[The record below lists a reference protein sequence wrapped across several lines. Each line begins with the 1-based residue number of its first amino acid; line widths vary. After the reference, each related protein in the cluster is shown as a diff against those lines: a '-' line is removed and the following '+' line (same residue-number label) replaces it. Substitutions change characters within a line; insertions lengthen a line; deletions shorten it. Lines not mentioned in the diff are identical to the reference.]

1 MKCFRINSFGSL
13 DALNMRIEDEP
24 KPSRREVLVKVR
36 ACSLNYR
43 DLSMLFGKGTLSP
56 RKGLIPLS
64 DGAGEIVETGDD
76 VSRFRKGD
84 RVAGIFFPNWQA
96 GALTQDTGRGA
107 WGLEDDGWLTQYK
120 VISEE
125 ALVSIPQHLSFE
137 EASTLPCAAVTA
149 WNSLMKP
156 RQLKAGQT
164 VLIQG
169 TGGVSLFALQ
179 FAKLLGVKVIAL
191 TSTQEKEQL
200 LREQGADHIINYTQ
214 HSDWY
219 HQVRELTEG
228 RGVDRIV
235 EVGGPGTIAHSIKSC
250 TQGGE
255 IILLGFAS
263 EGNSMLNFMDIYA
276 SGAVL
281 MPMSVGSRED
291 FEDMNRAI
299 SQAQLRP
306 LISRTFTFA
315 DTVEAWRF
323 MQGKKHTGKIVITLQ

>member
-13 DALNMRIEDEP
+13 DALKMCREKMPEP
-24 KPSRREVLVKVR
+24 SIGQLLVKVR

-64 DGAGEIVETGDD
+64 DGAGEIIETGDS

-84 RVAGIFFPNWQA
+84 RVAGIFFPYWQA
-96 GALTQDTGRGA
+96 GTLNQDTGRGA
-107 WGLEDDGWLTQYK
+107 WGLEADGWLTQYK

-137 EASTLPCAAVTA
+137 EAATLPCAAVTA

-179 FAKLLGVKVIAL
+179 FAKLMALKVIAL
-191 TSTQEKEQL
+191 TSTEEKAQL
-200 LREQGADHIINYTQ
+200 LHKLGADHIINYTE
-214 HSDWY
+214 HGDWY
-219 HQVRELTEG
+219 HQVRELTDS
-228 RGVDRIV
+228 RGVDRVV
-235 EVGGPGTIAHSIKSC
+235 EVGGPGTILNSIKSC
-250 TQGGE
+250 MPGGE

-263 EGNSMLNFMDIYA
+263 ESDRMLNFMDIYA
-276 SGAVL
+276 SGAML
-281 MPMSVGSRED
+281 IPLSVGSRED
-291 FEDMNRAI
+291 FEEMNRAI
-299 SQAQLRP
+299 AQAKLRP
-306 LISRTFTFA
+306 LISQTFTF
-315 DTVEAWRF
+315 DETIEAWHY
-323 MQGKKHTGKIVITLQ
+323 MQKKKHTGKIVISL